1 MTYDVFLSHRSENK
15 PWVEILAR
23 NLVDCGQRV
32 FFDNW
37 EMVAGKSVAAQ
48 LDAALE
54 NSRAGVLVA
63 TPESLES
70 GWVREEYDRMLK
82 MQVNGNLTLL
92 PLIFGAIPGFPFLD
106 NRLCIDFGDPTPD
119 GYRRAFYGLLC
130 GLQGRPPGD
139 LSRGIPALPAPIH
152 IPEPMVPDLANM
164 APQPL
169 AGGESDF
176 LEDVFDC
183 LGQRPP
189 LPVLLLAQAGRDRL
203 GIHQAILVR
212 AKTRFGADNCH
223 HVVPPGDPDIPTP
236 DYLATIARQ
245 LGLPQG
251 IGDGFA
257 LETALEEQLRS
268 HPLFL
273 LITRLHSGSAAG
285 RRLLA
290 GMLRSLG
297 ERHDNLHLVLC
308 GSEELAALKF
318 ADGKLSLFTNADAL
332 YWPEPTA
339 GDLHDREGEPI
350 DPTEAE
356 HLLAIT
362 GGHPQLLQK
371 CLRRRG
377 RTDCKKLVRRDPD
390 LAALF
395 ARYRHNWPQDVARLR
410 EWLGRERI
418 GPYRYWPADGLLRDL
433 YWDNLLVERDDQFAW
448 RCLVIREAFLADLDA

>member
-1 MTYDVFLSHRSENK
+1 MHMTYDVFLSHRSENK

-23 NLVDCGQRV
+23 NLVACGQRV
-32 FFDNW
+32 FLDSW
-37 EMVAGKSVAAQ
+37 EIVPGRSIPAQ

-106 NRLCIDFGDPTPD
+106 SRLCIDFGD
-119 GYRRAFYGLLC
+119 
-130 GLQGRPPGD
+130 
-139 LSRGIPALPAPIH
+139 
-152 IPEPMVPDLANM
+152 
-164 APQPL
+164 
-169 AGGESDF
+169 
-176 LEDVFDC
+176 
-183 LGQRPP
+183 
-189 LPVLLLAQAGRDRL
+189 
-203 GIHQAILVR
+203 
-212 AKTRFGADNCH
+212 
-223 HVVPPGDPDIPTP
+223 PTP

-285 RRLLA
+285 RQLLA

-297 ERHDNLHLVLC
+297 ERHDDLHLVLC
-308 GSEELAALKF
+308 GSEKLAALKF

-332 YWPEPTA
+332 YWPEPQVDDILS
-339 GDLHDREGEPI
+339 GQDRTS
-350 DPTEAE
+350 PTREEAE

-371 CLRRRG
+371 CLHHRG

-395 ARYRHNWPQDVARLR
+395 ARYRENRSGDADRLR

-418 GPYRYWPADGLLRDL
+418 GPYRFWPADGLLRGL

-448 RCLVIREAFLADLDA
+448 RCPAIREAFLADLDA